1 MFLGDPRW
9 TSAASARASMLLELD
24 SVEDLAL
31 ALACGGES
39 FLANSFTLFGGDFS
53 VEENR
58 NSGELEVKVEHG

>member
-1 MFLGDPRW
+1 VFLGDPRR
-9 TSAASARASMLLELD
+9 TSAASARASKLLELD
-24 SVEDLAL
+24 AVEDLAL
-31 ALACGGES
+31 AFGGGEG